1 MIMNRFTNFPLV
13 IKDWNL
19 SHPNSHLLG
28 GMSYQSGKLVVPISG
43 RYYIYAQIFFQLHGN
58 PVMVHVNN
66 KRIIVIQPPSGG
78 RNSVTMYAGG
88 VFNLRANDVIMVLPD
103 GYTTRLYMSPNHSYF
118 GAFLIV

>member
-19 SHPNSHLLG
+19 SHPNSHVLG

-78 RNSVTMYAGG
+78 RNRVTMYAGG